1 MGEEFDPR
9 GHVLVPEHRVL
20 SKEEGEEV
28 LRRYGVKPHQLPLLK
43 SSDPVA
49 RAIGA
54 RPGDIVEVRRVSPT
68 AGRAVAYRYVVEG

>member
-20 SKEEGEEV
+20 SREEGEEV
-28 LRRYGVKPHQLPLLK
+28 LRRYRVKPNQLPLLK
-43 SSDPVA
+43 VSDPVA

-54 RPGDIVEVRRVSPT
+54 KVGDIVEVRRKSRT
-68 AGRAVAYRYVVEG
+68 AGEAVAYRYVVEG